1 MEKIRMTEKAYT
13 AITNLKR
20 LGTAR
25 FALRSLM
32 SVGVIDENELK
43 KIVSQLSRWEDGLFD
58 VIYAPP
64 EERKGE

>member
-1 MEKIRMTEKAYT
+1 MEKITMTEKAYT

-20 LGTAR
+20 LGTAQ
-25 FALRSLM
+25 FALRDLM
-32 SVGVIDENELK
+32 SVGVIDKNELK
-43 KIVSQLSRWEDGLFD
+43 KIVSQLSRWEDELFD